1 MIRLQ
6 VERLILLQMDPIE
19 NHMVVIVLETEDLQD
34 QLQDS
39 ISMLMMFS
47 NVEINQEI
55 VLIRYESYL
64 FRYFKLKF
72 FIS

>member
-6 VERLILLQMDPIE
+6 VERLILLQMDLIE
-19 NHMVVIVLETEDLQD
+19 NHMVAIVLEPQMEDPQD

-55 VLIRYESYL
+55 VLS
-64 FRYFKLKF
+64 
-72 FIS
+72 